1 MIFYMPIYESDEHEI
16 LNEKTV
22 LFDHGVKVSKGILYL
37 TSKRIIYVKNGRRGI
52 FRAAPSLVDLEIKL
66 DSLDDVGKAIPRLKI
81 AKKRIVSIKY
91 YDGASLQSKDFTVLN
106 PELWEKSVRQ
116 WALEYKRRVND
127 ESRRSIEDEKKR
139 ELEMARA
146 KAPTANIGY
155 VYYGKNSQKKEQGKN
170 TIKSQ
175 IGNVVEEQI
184 EGKENQELPELC
196 ENCGAVIPA
205 GSKFCPECGK
215 PVAKKQDR

>member
-1 MIFYMPIYESDEHEI
+1 MPIYESDEHEI

-37 TSKRIIYVKNGRRGI
+37 TNKRIIYVKNGRRGI
-52 FRAAPSLVDLEIKL
+52 FRAAPSLVDLEVKL
-66 DSLDDVGKAIPRLKI
+66 DSLDDVGKAIPRLKM

-91 YDGASLQSKDFTVLN
+91 YEGASLQSKDFTVSN

-116 WALEYKRRVND
+116 WALEYKRRVD
-127 ESRRSIEDEKKR
+127 EDSRRTIDDEKKR

-155 VYYGKNSQKKEQGKN
+155 VYYGRDAQKRNSEKPGSKK
-170 TIKSQ
+170 Q
-175 IGNVVEEQI
+175 IGNVVEGEI
-184 EGKENQELPELC
+184 EGKEIEPIPELC
-196 ENCGAVIPA
+196 ENCGAVIPP

-215 PVAKKQDR
+215 PLNKKN

>member
-1 MIFYMPIYESDEHEI
+1 MPIYESDEHEI

-37 TSKRIIYVKNGRRGI
+37 TNKRIIYVKNGRRGI
-52 FRAAPSLVDLEIKL
+52 FRAAPSLVDLEVKL
-66 DSLDDVGKAIPRLKI
+66 DSLDDVGKAIPRLKM

-91 YDGASLQSKDFTVLN
+91 YEGASLQSKDFTVSN

-116 WALEYKRRVND
+116 WALEYKRRIND
-127 ESRRSIEDEKKR
+127 ENRRTVEDDKKR

-155 VYYGKNSQKKEQGKN
+155 VYYGKDNQKKNQGKN

-175 IGNVVEEQI
+175 IGSIDEEQI
-184 EGKENQELPELC
+184 DEKESEALPELC
-196 ENCGAVIPA
+196 DNCGAVIPPN
-205 GSKFCPECGK
+205 SKFCPECGK
-215 PVAKKQDR
+215 PVGRKLD

>member
-1 MIFYMPIYESDEHEI
+1 MPIYESDEHEI

-37 TSKRIIYVKNGRRGI
+37 TNKRIIYVKNGRRGI
-52 FRAAPSLVDLEIKL
+52 FRAAPSLVDLEVKL
-66 DSLDDVGKAIPRLKI
+66 DSLDDVGKAIPRLRM
-81 AKKRIVSIKY
+81 AKKKIVSIKY
-91 YDGASLQSKDFTVLN
+91 YEGASLQSKDFTVSN

-116 WALEYKRRVND
+116 WALEYKRRIND
-127 ESRRSIEDEKKR
+127 ENRRTVEDDKKR

-155 VYYGKNSQKKEQGKN
+155 VYYGKDNQKKNQGKN

-175 IGNVVEEQI
+175 IGSIDEEQI
-184 EGKENQELPELC
+184 DEKESEALPELC
-196 ENCGAVIPA
+196 DNCGAVIPPN
-205 GSKFCPECGK
+205 SKFCPECGK
-215 PVAKKQDR
+215 SVARK

>member
-1 MIFYMPIYESDEHEI
+1 MPIYESDEHEI

-37 TSKRIIYVKNGRRGI
+37 TNKRIIYVKNGRRGI
-52 FRAAPSLVDLEIKL
+52 FRAAPSLVDLEVKL
-66 DSLDDVGKAIPRLKI
+66 DSLDDVGKAIPRLKM

-91 YDGASLQSKDFTVLN
+91 YEGASLQTKDFTVSN

-116 WALEYKRRVND
+116 WALEYKRRVNED
-127 ESRRSIEDEKKR
+127 NRRSVEDEKKR

-155 VYYGKNSQKKEQGKN
+155 VYYGKNNQKKNSEKP

-175 IGNVVEEQI
+175 IGNVVEGEIGERENEQ
-184 EGKENQELPELC
+184 LPELC
-196 ENCGAVIPA
+196 ENCGAVIPP

-215 PVAKKQDR
+215 PVEKKQDH